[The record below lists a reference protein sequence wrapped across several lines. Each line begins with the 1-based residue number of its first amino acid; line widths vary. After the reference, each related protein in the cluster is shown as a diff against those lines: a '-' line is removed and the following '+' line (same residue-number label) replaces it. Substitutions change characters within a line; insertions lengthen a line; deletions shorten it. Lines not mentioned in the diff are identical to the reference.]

1 MNIRP
6 YYHLK
11 APLIIIIVSQPP
23 FFNDFPPFQVG
34 SATMAGCV
42 DKVGVYWSSLPVTW
56 QMRNMRLA
64 FGVWKM
70 GFQLWMGLLSITR
83 DLEDQKRIGFQSC
96 PNEFRGWL
104 AVSRWIWGLYSTSI
118 KSCSRLHVGEEL
130 FPENCRFLQCGT
142 LCVRLD
148 MNL

>member
-23 FFNDFPPFQVG
+23 FFMDFPPFQVG

-56 QMRNMRLA
+56 QMRNMLCVWGLENGFSTMDGFIKHHSG
-64 FGVWKM
+64 FGRPKM
-70 GFQLWMGLLSITR
+70 DWFSIIS
-83 DLEDQKRIGFQSC
+83 KRI
-96 PNEFRGWL
+96 
-104 AVSRWIWGLYSTSI
+104 
-118 KSCSRLHVGEEL
+118 
-130 FPENCRFLQCGT
+130 
-142 LCVRLD
+142 
-148 MNL
+148 